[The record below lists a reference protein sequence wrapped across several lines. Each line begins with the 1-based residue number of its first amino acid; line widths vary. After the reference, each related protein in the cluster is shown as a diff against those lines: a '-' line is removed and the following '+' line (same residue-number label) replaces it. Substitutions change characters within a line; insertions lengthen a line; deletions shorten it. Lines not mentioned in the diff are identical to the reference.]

1 MWRPKFVDQLF
12 WKLFRMKTMTVAWS
26 RIISNRPEVK
36 VDSLDMASEIP
47 IVDTLSLSDVHD
59 LTTQTISKG
68 RGHLVSLANIQYTS
82 SEVKHFRFLF
92 YGSFHVPSYIMGYV
106 NRLLLMVR
114 IHFLQNLLVSRQV
127 ATWSITL
134 ESNKITLTVSKT
146 IILSAV
152 IPSIV
157 DFVLTN
163 RIAISTVKI
172 INAVRSRTTVTHF
185 RNGLI
190 TEVRFITQ
198 ESIING
204 SLCS

>member
-1 MWRPKFVDQLF
+1 
-12 WKLFRMKTMTVAWS
+12 MTK
-26 RIISNRPEVK
+26 I
-36 VDSLDMASEIP
+36 DLASGILS
-47 IVDTLSLSDVHD
+47 VGTLSLSDVHD

-172 INAVRSRTTVTHF
+172 MNAVRSRTTVTHF

-198 ESIING
+198 EFIINAQWVAY
-204 SLCS
+204 L